1 MSSNTNLEDLLVAF
15 RERDK
20 DDSMNEEEDVGASA
34 AAAGSAAAGSAAT
47 GSAAAD
53 SAAAAAAAAAGS
65 AAAMKLDAALCRL
78 CNKRFCLPKAAR
90 RHERVACPMRFIAA
104 DTDADADAAAGSP
117 AAMEVDDDD
126 DGVDATLCVMCNK
139 RFSCASAARKH
150 ERQACPKR
158 VGAADSDSDSD
169 ADSDSDPYVD
179 ADADAAA
186 EESARA
192 AAAVQ
197 PACRYC
203 HKVFLKRNRVVRH
216 ESLHCPN
223 RPEAAAAAA
232 ASSQDNQDEDED
244 EDEVGIEP
252 QDNDNDNA
260 GGAAAAAADES
271 DDPPQEQSKSVRCVM
286 CKKQFVN
293 WRVARKHEK
302 GACPLRHNKKT
313 ATVVLGNRCKMCN
326 KKFSSPK
333 AVRAHEIKHCPQ
345 RAGAP
350 PAVAEAAVDSGPVEC
365 RFCHK
370 MFETRRILWA
380 HQNTVCYMHRANIVE
395 SRLRPRAEVPASA
408 AAVSEAPKRAS
419 LKRPAPLASPRDV
432 PAVKRPAQQQ
442 AQAQAQVQNQN
453 QEQVPAGVVMHQLQ
467 FVVDSGTTVT
477 VRGTSINVQISL

>member
-1 MSSNTNLEDLLVAF
+1 MSSNANLEDLLVAF
-15 RERDK
+15 RERDT

-34 AAAGSAAAGSAAT
+34 AAAGSAAT
-47 GSAAAD
+47 GSAP
-53 SAAAAAAAAAGS
+53 AAAAAAVGS
-65 AAAMKLDAALCRL
+65 AAAMKLDAVLCRL
-78 CNKRFCLPKAAR
+78 
-90 RHERVACPMRFIAA
+90 
-104 DTDADADAAAGSP
+104 
-117 AAMEVDDDD
+117 
-126 DGVDATLCVMCNK
+126 CNK

-150 ERQACPKR
+150 ERCACPMQLCADDSESALCRLCDKRFSCTSAAHRHERLACPKR
-158 VGAADSDSDSD
+158 FGADSDS
-169 ADSDSDPYVD
+169 DSDSDPYVD

-216 ESLHCPN
+216 ETLHCPN

-232 ASSQDNQDEDED
+232 ASAWTPSQDNQDEDED
-244 EDEVGIEP
+244 EDEDEHKNEAEIEP
-252 QDNDNDNA
+252 QDNDNA

-286 CKKQFVN
+286 CNKQFVN

-302 GACPLRHNKKT
+302 VACPLRHNKNNKKT
-313 ATVVLGNRCKMCN
+313 AAVVLGNRCKMCN
-326 KKFSSPK
+326 KKFSAPK
-333 AVRAHEIKHCPQ
+333 AARAHEINHCPQ

-350 PAVAEAAVDSGPVEC
+350 PAVAEDMPASGPVEC

-442 AQAQAQVQNQN
+442 AQAQAQVQNQK
-453 QEQVPAGVVMHQLQ
+453 QAQVPAGVVMHQLQ